1 MTVSVLMSTYAKDN
15 AEHLSEAL
23 ESIYCQTTQPDE
35 IVLVVDGPVD
45 GRLEEVIARYRS
57 DERIPVMKIVRQP
70 KQSGLAAALD
80 RGLAECEGEF
90 IMRMDSDDVSAPTR
104 LMHQLAY
111 VEQHPEVSLVAAWAY
126 EFTDNMNAPMA
137 VKTAPEGG
145 AALTDAL
152 RWRNVICH
160 PTVLVRR
167 DDLIKVGGYRST
179 FDKLEDYDLFV
190 RLALANC
197 PMKVLPIPLLYVRVS
212 LDQRKR
218 RGGLQY
224 FLYEFKFRWFC
235 LQNGF
240 LTNRQFL
247 TTTACY
253 ASFRLVPAWTRHY
266 LYRFAR
272 KQPVAM
278 TVNMTEK
285 VS

>member
-15 AEHLSEAL
+15 AEHFAEAL
-23 ESIYCQTTQPDE
+23 ESIYHQTVRPDE

-45 GRLEEVIARYRS
+45 GRLEDVIARFQS

-80 RGLAECEGEF
+80 RGLAECVGDF
-90 IMRMDSDDVSAPTR
+90 VMRMDSDDVSMPTR
-104 LMHQLAY
+104 LMNQLAY
-111 VEQHPEVSLVAAWAY
+111 AESHPEVSLVAAWAY
-126 EFTDNMNAPMA
+126 EFTDSMNAPMA

-145 AALTDAL
+145 APLIDAL

-160 PTVLVRR
+160 PTVLIRR
-167 DDLIKVGGYRST
+167 DDLIRVGGYRST

-190 RLALANC
+190 RLALANR
-197 PMKVLPIPLLYVRVS
+197 PMKVLQIPLLYVRVS
-212 LDQRKR
+212 LEQRKR
-218 RGGLQY
+218 RGGWRY
-224 FLYEFKFRWFC
+224 VMYELKFRWFC
-235 LQNGF
+235 LQSGF

-272 KQPVAM
+272 KQPIAIGAK
-278 TVNMTEK
+278 MTEE